1 MNRITRLNAQ
11 TGKGKK
17 GFCGKGRKTPRSL
30 PQKAGKG
37 QAAARN
43 RGHLSSSMTARC
55 GAFSCSHLRQPV
67 RASAYG

>member
-1 MNRITRLNAQ
+1 M
-11 TGKGKK
+11 
-17 GFCGKGRKTPRSL
+17 